1 MIILK
6 CPECGYIDSKV
17 VDSRPTDSRIR
28 RRRECINCGYRFTTY
43 EMVENIPLMVIKK
56 DNSIEPFNR
65 EKLIDRI
72 LRAAV
77 KRPVNVG
84 IIEDM
89 VESIVQELKNKLI
102 REVSSDKIGE
112 MVLHRLK
119 DVDVVAYIRFASV
132 YREFSDIDSFL
143 KIITELS
150 TDIK

>member
-1 MIILK
+1 
-6 CPECGYIDSKV
+6 
-17 VDSRPTDSRIR
+17 
-28 RRRECINCGYRFTTY
+28 
-43 EMVENIPLMVIKK
+43 MVENIPLMVIKK

-132 YREFSDIDSFL
+132 YREFSDIDSF
-143 KIITELS
+143 
-150 TDIK
+150 